1 MAADAVGGDFP
12 RLDDRFEQLLDG
24 PTDVLDVFVLEV
36 DTEELETIAAKLL
49 PPFEFRVPETDDD
62 ATEAV

>member
-49 PPFEFRVPETDDD
+49 PPFEVLVPETDDE

>member
-1 MAADAVGGDFP
+1 
-12 RLDDRFEQLLDG
+12 
-24 PTDVLDVFVLEV
+24 VLEV

-49 PPFEFRVPETDDD
+49 PPFEVLVPETDDD